1 MAGTF
6 TVDDRAQKALMR
18 HYDPKK
24 LERVFTASARAG
36 ANAVSAV
43 LERAAPVGTSK
54 RLGQFYRR
62 EGLGH
67 GTLKASVKARKIRKT
82 GIQRRTIGY
91 VVGPGGKNVS
101 SRRGFIRVWV
111 AGGTRP
117 HEIRMPRGGVIQH
130 PGQRANPWVA
140 RASRAAL
147 AAGEQASDAAIL
159 RHVSKIP
166 RS

>member
-24 LERVFTASARAG
+24 LERVFAASARAG

-43 LERAAPVGTSK
+43 LERAAPVGTSA
-54 RLGQFYRR
+54 RLSQFYRR
-62 EGLGH
+62 EGLRH
-67 GTLKASVKARKIRKT
+67 GAFRASVKARKIRKS
-82 GIQRRTIGY
+82 GLQRRTIGY
-91 VVGPGGKNVS
+91 VVGPAG
-101 SRRGFIRVWV
+101 RAGFTRAWI
-111 AGGTRP
+111 AGGTQR
-117 HEIRMPRGGVIQH
+117 HEIQMPRGGVIQH
-130 PGQRANPWVA
+130 PGQRANPWLA

-147 AAGEQASDAAIL
+147 AAGEKASGDAIL